1 MDTVL
6 WDQTAG
12 VYPIQSYRQRFS
24 GYSETPNSWTCFV
37 SETPFAAHGVRSVKW
52 GAPESRRVFR
62 RREVCF

>member
-24 GYSETPNSWTCFV
+24 GYSET
-37 SETPFAAHGVRSVKW
+37 RSVFQDIRSDRSDVK
-52 GAPESRRVFR
+52 ELF
-62 RREVCF
+62 